1 MRTKISFIVIISTLI
16 LSSCLKPEEYPL
28 EPIVTYERF
37 NVMNDSATLVVSFT
51 DGDGNI
57 GLRQSDTTGD
67 FSPNKYF
74 HHNFFVEYYEK
85 DDALGWVRGKTLTG
99 DDIEFLYRIPYLTP
113 NGNNKALKG
122 EIEVTIE
129 PTYYNP
135 FSTQSDT
142 IMYKIYLAD
151 RNLNISNVVESTIIT
166 R

>member
-1 MRTKISFIVIISTLI
+1 MRTKISLIVIISTLI

-28 EPIVTYERF
+28 EPIITYERF

-57 GLRQSDTTGD
+57 GLMQSDTSGD
-67 FSPNKYF
+67 FSPNNFF
-74 HHNFFVEYYEK
+74 HHNFFIEYYEK
-85 DDALGWVRGKTLTG
+85 DDALGWVRGKTLAG
-99 DDIEFLYRIPYLTP
+99 DDIDFLYRIPYLTP

-135 FSTQSDT
+135 FSSQSDT
-142 IMYKIYLAD
+142 IKYKIYLTD
-151 RNLNISNVVESTIIT
+151 RNLNVSNVVESEIIT